1 MATSVPDFVSETIL
15 AKIPRFAK
23 AISTD
28 LLSIVSLEPVR
39 ALQEATR
46 MISPLD
52 ISTSALVA
60 QRVRM
65 NTISGNIANMSTL
78 KNEDGE
84 NKPYQPRFVVFQTDE
99 AKAEGG
105 AAGVKVSTVEVDES
119 EPLYKFQPD
128 HPLAATEGKWKGY
141 VAYPK
146 IDMNEQFVDALE
158 ASRAYEAN
166 VGVME
171 VTKGMSRQTLSI
183 LA

>member
-1 MATSVPDFVSETIL
+1 MGWCRECDPLIRSNGSRIL
-15 AKIPRFAK
+15 
-23 AISTD
+23 
-28 LLSIVSLEPVR
+28 E
-39 ALQEATR
+39 EAV

-60 QRVRM
+60 QRVRL

-78 KNEDGE
+78 KNEEGE
-84 NKPYQPRFVVFQTDE
+84 AKPYQPRFVIFKTDE
-99 AKAEGG
+99 QQAEGG
-105 AAGVKVSTVEVDES
+105 AAGVKIERVEIKQS
-119 EPLYKFQPD
+119 EPKYRYQPD
-128 HPLAATEGKWKGY
+128 HPLAVTEGKWKGY
-141 VAYPK
+141 VAYPD

-166 VGVME
+166 VGVIE